1 MEQFLTE
8 DLIGQRGLDLPYPIF
23 GQVRLIRLCRPC
35 HHVDVGMVALVME
48 RRVPT
53 EILRRDLHRR
63 RDVIDSPPLAA

>member
-1 MEQFLTE
+1 MEQFLSE
-8 DLIGQRGLDLPYPIF
+8 NLVGQRGFDLADTVF
-23 GQVRLIRLCRPC
+23 GQIRLIRFCRPC